1 MSSLAVLIAV
11 VQTAA
16 APSPFSVGERFE
28 YDAKF
33 GILNVGSGSIEVA
46 SIDTVRGH
54 PAYHFRF
61 GLTGSVPFFKI
72 KSSLESWTSQD
83 NFHALRFRRESQE
96 NSRHYLRF
104 WEILSD
110 SGYYRQVEP
119 EPLAAAPTPADP
131 LDDASFLYF
140 VRTTPLEVG
149 KTYKFDRYFRS
160 ERNPIVIKVLKREV
174 MELPDGT
181 KVSCL
186 VLNPV
191 IGESGLFAE
200 RAEARLW
207 ISEDPQRIPVQIR
220 SRYSFGTITLKLARI
235 VRTGSS

>member
-11 VQTAA
+11 LQTAP
-16 APSPFSVGERFE
+16 APVPFGVGERFE
-28 YDAKF
+28 YAAKF
-33 GILNVGSGSIEVA
+33 GILSVGSASIEVA
-46 SIDTVRGH
+46 SLDTVRGQS
-54 PAYHFRF
+54 AYHFRF
-61 GLTGSVPFFKI
+61 ALDGSVPFFKI
-72 KSSLESWTSQD
+72 KSSLESWTSED
-83 NFHALRFRRESQE
+83 DFHSLRFRRESKE
-96 NSRHYLRF
+96 NNRHYLRF

-160 ERNPIVIKVLKREV
+160 ERNPIVITVLKRERL
-174 MELPDGT
+174 ELPDGT

-191 IGESGLFAE
+191 IGESGLFAAK
-200 RAEARLW
+200 AEARLW
-207 ISEDPQRIPVQIR
+207 ISEDEQRVPVQIR

>member
-11 VQTAA
+11 AQTIAA
-16 APSPFSVGERFE
+16 APPFGVGERFE
-28 YDAKF
+28 YNAKF
-33 GILNVGSGSIEVA
+33 GILSVGSAAIEVA
-46 SIDTVRGH
+46 SIDTVRGQS
-54 PAYHFRF
+54 AYHFRF
-61 GLTGSVPFFKI
+61 GLDGSVPFFTI
-72 KSSLESWTSQD
+72 KSSLESWTSQAS
-83 NFHALRFRRESQE
+83 FHSLRFRRESQE
-96 NSRHYLRF
+96 NKRHYLRF

-119 EPLAAAPTPADP
+119 EPLAASPTPADP

-140 VRTTPLEVG
+140 VRTTPLELG

-160 ERNPIVIKVLKREV
+160 DRNPIIIKVLKREV

-207 ISEDPQRIPVQIR
+207 ISEDPQRIPMQIR

-235 VRTGSS
+235 VRSGSS